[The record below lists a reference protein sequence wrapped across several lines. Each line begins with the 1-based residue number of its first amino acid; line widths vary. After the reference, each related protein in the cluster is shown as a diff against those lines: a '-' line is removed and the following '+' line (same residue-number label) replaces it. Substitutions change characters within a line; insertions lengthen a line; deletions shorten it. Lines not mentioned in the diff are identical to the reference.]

1 MLNPF
6 ELLTPKTLGAAIKLY
21 AEHPECKVL
30 AGGTD
35 IFVDMHAGKEIPCLL
50 DIKQIDEL
58 KGLSWSET
66 YGLGIGALATYD
78 ELLRSEIVKKF
89 YPAFIDAI
97 RKIASVQV
105 RARGTAA
112 GNICTASP
120 AGDSAGV
127 LLAYNAIVKLLG
139 PEGKRELPIAEF
151 FTGYKETAL
160 KPGELVTHILIPAP
174 LPNTGSAATKL
185 TRRKAVDIG
194 IIGSAVRIVYDDN
207 GVCTTARI
215 ALLSSAPTPIRVYK
229 AEDYLIGKELTEE
242 VINQAGVLAYEAAQP
257 KTWRSNEEYS
267 RDMVKV
273 IVPKTITAAC
283 KRINNNEEPGS
294 ELCTGPAGAVAAC
307 ELRKKGEH

>member
-6 ELLTPKTLGAAIKLY
+6 ELLIPKTLGEAIKLY

-58 KGLSWSET
+58 KGLRWSEID
-66 YGLGIGALATYD
+66 GLGIGALATYD
-78 ELLRSEIVKKF
+78 ELLRSEIVKKY

-97 RKIASVQV
+97 AKIGSVQV
-105 RARGTAA
+105 RARGTVA

-127 LLAYNAIVKLLG
+127 LLAYDAAVKLLG
-139 PEGKRELPIAEF
+139 PEGERELPIAEF

-194 IIGSAVRIVYDDN
+194 IVGSAARIVCDDN
-207 GVCTTARI
+207 GVCTIARI
-215 ALLSSAPTPIRVYK
+215 ALLASAPIPLRIYR
-229 AEDYLIGKELTEE
+229 AEDFLTGRILTEE
-242 VINQAGVLAYEAAQP
+242 VINQAGLLAYEKAQP
-257 KTWRSNEEYS
+257 KTWRTNEEYS

-273 IVPKTITAAC
+273 IVPQTISAAC
-283 KRINNNEEPGS
+283 ERMNKIEPSKG
-294 ELCTGPAGAVAAC
+294 LCTGPASAVAAC
-307 ELRKKGEH
+307 ELRKKGEY